1 MAGSCVG
8 ATTTTG
14 NTNTTGG
21 ATTGG
26 LTTGFTAGNTTGGS
40 TTGGTPCT
48 NVRPT
53 GTEWD
58 EATCDQWASETTEC
72 NNAWMVDNN
81 YCNES
86 CGRC

>member
-1 MAGSCVG
+1 MGGSCM

-14 NTNTTGG
+14 GNATNG
-21 ATTGG
+21 
-26 LTTGFTAGNTTGGS
+26 GNTTGGNTTGFMPPTS
-40 TTGGTPCT
+40 TTGGGMPCT

-81 YCNES
+81 YCNDS